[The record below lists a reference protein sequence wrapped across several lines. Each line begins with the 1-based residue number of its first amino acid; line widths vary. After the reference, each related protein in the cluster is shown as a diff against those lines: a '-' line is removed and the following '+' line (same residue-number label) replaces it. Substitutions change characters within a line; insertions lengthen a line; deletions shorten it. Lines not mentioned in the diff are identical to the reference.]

1 MRHQKFG
8 KNAPQN
14 LHLSPRQRREIVP
27 WLHNLATW
35 THAITL
41 TLRRFTVNSKKP
53 INQTIA
59 VDTIHHYICL
69 IDGGCYGHNTRRK
82 GLYVPS
88 VVTLDWGSY
97 GDHPHVHLS
106 FAKPYEM
113 SFDEFASLI
122 EKSAH
127 KTNWVDDQIH
137 VEAYKNEGWM
147 NYIVDH
153 GIDNLLLQFCR
164 PYSAKI

>member
-8 KNAPQN
+8 KNTPQN
-14 LHLSPRQRREIVP
+14 LYLSPRQRREIVP

-41 TLRRFTVNSKKP
+41 TLRRSSICAKKP
-53 INQTIA
+53 ITQTIA
-59 VDTIHHYICL
+59 VDAIRHYISR
-69 IDGGCYGHNTRRK
+69 IDVGCYGHNARRK

-97 GDHPHVHLS
+97 GEHPHVHLS
-106 FAKPYEM
+106 FVRPNEM
-113 SFDEFASLI
+113 SFDDFTSLI

-127 KTNWVDDQIH
+127 KTYWVDDQIH
-137 VEAYKNEGWM
+137 IKAYKNEGWM
-147 NYIVDH
+147 NYIADH
-153 GIDNLLLQFCR
+153 GVDNLLLPFCR
-164 PYSAKI
+164 PCSAER